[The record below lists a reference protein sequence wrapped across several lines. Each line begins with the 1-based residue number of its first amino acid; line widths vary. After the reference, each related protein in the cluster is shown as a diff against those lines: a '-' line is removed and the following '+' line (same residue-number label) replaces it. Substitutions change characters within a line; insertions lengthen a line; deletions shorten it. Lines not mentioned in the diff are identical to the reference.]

1 MMFNFFKKSV
11 SAQKAHEEILEGFV
25 KTRKSYEEFKENIGV
40 VFDGYQM
47 FDTSSDDYP
56 VNEISFSIWEND
68 EISELQEIFETE
80 YKNYISRNIYFF
92 GCPIKVYKEHY
103 YKRMHDFFDEKLT
116 FNEKDFIQME
126 FKEGVLEFDFNFLE
140 DDLQLT
146 IENSLKERYLFLTNQ
161 LFLLG
166 FTVIEDNG
174 EIQIIPTEKKN
185 ENETD
190 DTLDFEDES
199 VLTNGKEKIIYLN
212 ELKILEYLRKE
223 YPILRTSNNKLAAL
237 ISKITG
243 QKHSTIQSYIN
254 PILNS
259 EGRVDQSNNP
269 YNSKKNVSKVKAF
282 LSSEIEIN
290 PIE

>member
-11 SAQKAHEEILEGFV
+11 STKKSQEEILEGFV
-25 KTRKSYEEFKENIGV
+25 KTRKSFEEFKENISGV
-40 VFDGYQM
+40 FNAYRM

-56 VNEISFSIWEND
+56 ANEISFNICHNN

-103 YKRMHDFFDEKLT
+103 YKRMHDFFEEKLT
-116 FNEKDFIQME
+116 FSEKDFIQME

-166 FTVIEDNG
+166 FTVIENNG
-174 EIQIIPTEKKN
+174 EIEIVPAEKKN
-185 ENETD
+185 ENETINVK
-190 DTLDFEDES
+190 DFEDET
-199 VLTNGKEKIIYLN
+199 VMTNGKEKIIYLN
-212 ELKILEYLRKE
+212 ELKVIEHLKKE
-223 YPILRTSNNKLAAL
+223 YPILKTSNNKLASL

-254 PILNS
+254 PMLNS
-259 EGRVDQSNNP
+259 EDRVDQSNNP
-269 YNSKKNVSKVKAF
+269 YNNKKNVLKVKAF
-282 LSSEIEIN
+282 ISSEIEIN
-290 PIE
+290 PID

>member
-11 SAQKAHEEILEGFV
+11 STKKSQEEILEGFV
-25 KTRKSYEEFKENIGV
+25 KTRKSYEEFKENISGV
-40 VFDGYQM
+40 FNAYRM

-56 VNEISFSIWEND
+56 ANETSFNIWQNN
-68 EISELQEIFETE
+68 EISELQEVFETE

-103 YKRMHDFFDEKLT
+103 YKRMHDFFEEKLT
-116 FNEKDFIQME
+116 FSEKDFIQME

-166 FTVIEDNG
+166 FTVIENNG
-174 EIQIIPTEKKN
+174 EIEIVPAEKKN
-185 ENETD
+185 ENETI
-190 DTLDFEDES
+190 DTKDFEDES
-199 VLTNGKEKIIYLN
+199 AMTNGKEKIIYLN
-212 ELKILEYLRKE
+212 ELKVIEHLKKE
-223 YPILRTSNNKLAAL
+223 YPLLKTSNNKLASL

-254 PILNS
+254 PMLNS
-259 EGRVDQSNNP
+259 EDRVDQSNNP
-269 YNSKKNVSKVKAF
+269 YNNKKNVLKVKAF
-282 LSSEIEIN
+282 ISSEIEIN
-290 PIE
+290 PID

>member
-11 SAQKAHEEILEGFV
+11 STKKSQEEILEGFV
-25 KTRKSYEEFKENIGV
+25 KTRKSFEEFKENISGV
-40 VFDGYQM
+40 FNAYRM

-56 VNEISFSIWEND
+56 ANETSFNIWQNN
-68 EISELQEIFETE
+68 EISELQEVFETE

-92 GCPIKVYKEHY
+92 GCPIKVYKELY
-103 YKRMHDFFDEKLT
+103 YKRMHDFFEEKLT
-116 FNEKDFIQME
+116 FSEKDFIQME

-166 FTVIEDNG
+166 FTVIENNG
-174 EIQIIPTEKKN
+174 EIEIVPAEKKN
-185 ENETD
+185 ENETI
-190 DTLDFEDES
+190 DTKDFEDES
-199 VLTNGKEKIIYLN
+199 AMTNGKEKIIYLN
-212 ELKILEYLRKE
+212 ELKVIEHLKKE
-223 YPILRTSNNKLAAL
+223 YPLLKTSNNKLASL

-254 PILNS
+254 PMLNS
-259 EGRVDQSNNP
+259 EDRVNQSNNP
-269 YNSKKNVSKVKAF
+269 YNNKKNVLKVKAF
-282 LSSEIEIN
+282 ISSEIEIN
-290 PIE
+290 PID

>member
-1 MMFNFFKKSV
+1 MFNFFKKSV
-11 SAQKAHEEILEGFV
+11 STKKSQEEILEGFV
-25 KTRKSYEEFKENIGV
+25 KTRKSFEEFKENISGV
-40 VFDGYQM
+40 FNAYRM

-56 VNEISFSIWEND
+56 ANEISFNICHNN

-103 YKRMHDFFDEKLT
+103 YKRMHDFFEEKLT
-116 FNEKDFIQME
+116 FSEKDFIQME

-166 FTVIEDNG
+166 FTVIENNG
-174 EIQIIPTEKKN
+174 EIEIVPAEKKN
-185 ENETD
+185 ENETINVK
-190 DTLDFEDES
+190 DFEDET
-199 VLTNGKEKIIYLN
+199 VMTNGKEKIIYLN
-212 ELKILEYLRKE
+212 ELKVIEHLKKE
-223 YPILRTSNNKLAAL
+223 YPILKTSNNKLASL

-254 PILNS
+254 PMLNS
-259 EGRVDQSNNP
+259 EDRVDQSNNP
-269 YNSKKNVSKVKAF
+269 YNNKKNVLKVKAF
-282 LSSEIEIN
+282 ISSEIEIN
-290 PIE
+290 PID

>member
-11 SAQKAHEEILEGFV
+11 STQKAHEEILEGFV

-40 VFDGYQM
+40 VFDGYRM

-103 YKRMHDFFDEKLT
+103 YKRMHDFFEEKLT

-146 IENSLKERYLFLTNQ
+146 IENSLKERYLFLINQ
-161 LFLLG
+161 LSLLG
-166 FTVIEDNG
+166 FTVIENNG
-174 EIQIIPTEKKN
+174 EIEIVSAEKKN
-185 ENETD
+185 ENETI
-190 DTLDFEDES
+190 DTKDFEDES
-199 VLTNGKEKIIYLN
+199 AMTNGKEKIIYLN
-212 ELKILEYLRKE
+212 ELKVIEHLRKE
-223 YPILRTSNNKLAAL
+223 YPILKTSNNKLASL

-254 PILNS
+254 PMLNS
-259 EGRVDQSNNP
+259 EDRVDQSNNP
-269 YNSKKNVSKVKAF
+269 YNNKKNVSKVKAF
-282 LSSEIEIN
+282 ISSEIKIN
-290 PIE
+290 PID

>member
-11 SAQKAHEEILEGFV
+11 STQKSHEEILEGFV
-25 KTRKSYEEFKENIGV
+25 KTRKSYEEFKENISGV
-40 VFDGYQM
+40 FNAYRM

-56 VNEISFSIWEND
+56 ANEISFNICHNN

-103 YKRMHDFFDEKLT
+103 YKRMHDFFEEKLT
-116 FNEKDFIQME
+116 FSEKDFIQME

-166 FTVIEDNG
+166 FTVIENNG
-174 EIQIIPTEKKN
+174 EIEIVPAEKKN
-185 ENETD
+185 ENETINVK
-190 DTLDFEDES
+190 DFEDET
-199 VLTNGKEKIIYLN
+199 VMTNGKEKIIYLN
-212 ELKILEYLRKE
+212 ELKVIEHLKKE
-223 YPILRTSNNKLAAL
+223 YPLLKTSNNKLASL

-254 PILNS
+254 PMLNS
-259 EGRVDQSNNP
+259 EDRVNQSNNP
-269 YNSKKNVSKVKAF
+269 YNNKKNVLKVKAF
-282 LSSEIEIN
+282 ISSEIEIN
-290 PIE
+290 PID

>member
-11 SAQKAHEEILEGFV
+11 STKKSQEEILEGFV
-25 KTRKSYEEFKENIGV
+25 KTRKSFEEFKENISGV
-40 VFDGYQM
+40 FNAYRM

-56 VNEISFSIWEND
+56 ANETSFNIWQNN
-68 EISELQEIFETE
+68 EISELQEVFETE

-92 GCPIKVYKEHY
+92 GCPIKVYKELY
-103 YKRMHDFFDEKLT
+103 YKRMHDFFEEKLT
-116 FNEKDFIQME
+116 FSEKDFIQME

-166 FTVIEDNG
+166 FTVIENNG
-174 EIQIIPTEKKN
+174 EIEIVPAEKKN
-185 ENETD
+185 ENETINVK
-190 DTLDFEDES
+190 DFEDET
-199 VLTNGKEKIIYLN
+199 VMTNGKEKIIYLN
-212 ELKILEYLRKE
+212 ELKVIEHLKKE
-223 YPILRTSNNKLAAL
+223 YPILKTSNNKLASL

-254 PILNS
+254 PMLNS
-259 EGRVDQSNNP
+259 EDRVDQSNNP
-269 YNSKKNVSKVKAF
+269 YNNKKNVLKVKAF
-282 LSSEIEIN
+282 ISSEIEIN
-290 PIE
+290 PID

>member
-11 SAQKAHEEILEGFV
+11 STQKSHEEILEGFV
-25 KTRKSYEEFKENIGV
+25 KTRKSYEEFKENISGV
-40 VFDGYQM
+40 FNAYRM

-56 VNEISFSIWEND
+56 ANEISFNICHNN

-103 YKRMHDFFDEKLT
+103 YKRMHDFFEEKLT
-116 FNEKDFIQME
+116 FSEKDFIQME

-166 FTVIEDNG
+166 FTVIENNG
-174 EIQIIPTEKKN
+174 EIEIVPAEKKN
-185 ENETD
+185 ENETINVK
-190 DTLDFEDES
+190 DFEDET
-199 VLTNGKEKIIYLN
+199 VMTNGKEKII
-212 ELKILEYLRKE
+212 
-223 YPILRTSNNKLAAL
+223 
-237 ISKITG
+237 
-243 QKHSTIQSYIN
+243 
-254 PILNS
+254 
-259 EGRVDQSNNP
+259 
-269 YNSKKNVSKVKAF
+269 
-282 LSSEIEIN
+282 
-290 PIE
+290 